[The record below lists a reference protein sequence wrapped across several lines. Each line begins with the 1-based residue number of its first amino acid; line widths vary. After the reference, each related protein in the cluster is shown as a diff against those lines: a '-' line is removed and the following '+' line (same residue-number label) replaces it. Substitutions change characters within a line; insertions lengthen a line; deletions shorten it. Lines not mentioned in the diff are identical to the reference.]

1 LKVIFNI
8 RRIKM
13 KATLLLF
20 AFFTFLTTSTL
31 FAQEVT
37 KKYDFKDFSEVG
49 VSHGMHVSVTQS
61 DSYDIEVTAEKE
73 DIDNLKVWKKG
84 DALNF
89 YISKEN
95 YNLRGEVNIKINMPS
110 LTAISLSGGA
120 EGNIVMEVSSESF
133 DAALSGGSELN
144 GELKCGNINMSL
156 SGGSEITLK
165 GKGED
170 AEIAGSGSSS
180 FNLKEFSVRNVDTQL
195 SGGSNVKITMDG
207 SLNAMQSG
215 GSNLIYYGH
224 VDLENTMFSG
234 GSGVEKGE

>member
-1 LKVIFNI
+1 
-8 RRIKM
+8 M
-13 KATLLLF
+13 KTAFLLF
-20 AFFTFLTTSTL
+20 AFISFLTTSAL
-31 FAQEVT
+31 FAQVT

-49 VSHGMHVSVTQS
+49 ISHGMHVSVTQS

-89 YISKEN
+89 YISKES
-95 YNLRGEVNIKINMPS
+95 YNLRGEVNIKIKMPS

-120 EGNIVMEVSSESF
+120 EGNIVMDVSSESF

-170 AEIAGSGSSS
+170 VEIAGSGSSS
-180 FNLKEFSVRNVDTQL
+180 FNLKEFSVRNVDSQL
-195 SGGSNVKITMDG
+195 SGGSNVKITMNG
-207 SLNAMQSG
+207 TLNTMQSG
-215 GSNLIYYGH
+215 GSNLIYYGD

>member
-1 LKVIFNI
+1 
-8 RRIKM
+8 M
-13 KATLLLF
+13 KTAFLLF
-20 AFFTFLTTSTL
+20 VFFPFLTASTL

-49 VSHGMHVSVTQS
+49 VINGMHVSVTQS

-73 DIDNLKVWKKG
+73 DLDNLKVWRKG

-89 YISKEN
+89 YMSEES
-95 YNLRGEVNIKINMPS
+95 YNLRGKVNIKIKMPS
-110 LTAISLSGGA
+110 LTAISLSEGA
-120 EGNIVMEVSSESF
+120 EGNIVMDVSSESF

-180 FNLKEFSVRNVDTQL
+180 FNLKEFSARNVDSQL
-195 SGGSNVKITMDG
+195 SGGSNVKITMNG
-207 SLNAMQSG
+207 TLNTMQSG
-215 GSNLIYYGH
+215 GSNFIYYGQ

>member
-1 LKVIFNI
+1 
-8 RRIKM
+8 M
-13 KATLLLF
+13 
-20 AFFTFLTTSTL
+20 
-31 FAQEVT
+31 
-37 KKYDFKDFSEVG
+37 SEE
-49 VSHGMHVSVTQS
+49 S
-61 DSYDIEVTAEKE
+61 
-73 DIDNLKVWKKG
+73 
-84 DALNF
+84 
-89 YISKEN
+89 
-95 YNLRGEVNIKINMPS
+95 YNLRGEVNIKIKMPS
-110 LTAISLSGGA
+110 LTTIGLSDGA
-120 EGNIVMEVSSESF
+120 EGNIVMDVSSESF

-180 FNLKEFSVRNVDTQL
+180 FNLKEFTVRDVDSQL
-195 SGGSNVKITMDG
+195 SGGSNVKITMNG
-207 SLNAMQSG
+207 TLNTMQSG